1 MKIIQTKHLKNSVA
15 RKQVCVPSKL
25 HVRRNHFIGSHLEFS
40 PPQLASRD
48 LTVPCPP
55 PHPELD
61 GDLAPLTLPTPG
73 VTLPETHPPLCP
85 TQSPGAVS
93 PAPSASASPGPHSPI
108 FLRIC
113 WMAPWTSPTSISDSA
128 CVQSSFWAL
137 SSQGGFISGDAL
149 TRPTALLSCL
159 VVSTLRCPWVFSSFI
174 PFALSC
180 LSGACGRKHM
190 GFGDRTEFESQVVLP
205 LSDCVPFHKLL
216 QISESQ
222 FPLRS
227 EENSTCHTGLLWGLK
242 WKLIY

>member
-1 MKIIQTKHLKNSVA
+1 MYKGAWRLYRQSIWKTLLPGSRYVSLQSCRWEGTILWAVISNSLLLSLPPVIWLSP
-15 RKQVCVPSKL
+15 VP
-25 HVRRNHFIGSHLEFS
+25 H
-40 PPQLASRD
+40 
-48 LTVPCPP
+48 
-55 PHPELD
+55 
-61 GDLAPLTLPTPG
+61 LTLNWTETWPLW
-73 VTLPETHPPLCP
+73 LPETHPPLCP

-137 SSQGGFISGDAL
+137 SSQGEFISGDAL

-222 FPLRS
+222 FPLKS